1 MTDSELKTI
10 AAKIL
15 RKEGQELIDAADRI
29 PEPMARVCEIIAN
42 HPGKVVICGMG
53 KSGLIAQK
61 IAATLCSI
69 GSKAVFLH
77 AAEAVH
83 GDLGIYAPG
92 DPTIVIS
99 KSGATEE
106 LVRLIPILTEF
117 NSQLIGILGNLK
129 SPLADQMDVV
139 LDASVSK
146 EADPLGIVPTS
157 STTLTLAIGD
167 ALAAVLM
174 SHRGFD
180 HDDFAKLHPAGDL
193 GRRLRL
199 TVEKIMQPIK
209 DVATVHLD
217 DNLRKV
223 VIEMTEK
230 PQGAALVMDGDSTL
244 LGIVTEGDLRRC
256 LAENGDIDQLKVS
269 EVMTENPVSVN
280 LDAPLND
287 AVTLM
292 EDRKSQISVLPVV
305 NGDGKSCA
313 GLLRLHD
320 VYQTRLF

>member
-1 MTDSELKTI
+1 
-10 AAKIL
+10 
-15 RKEGQELIDAADRI
+15 
-29 PEPMARVCEIIAN
+29 
-42 HPGKVVICGMG
+42 
-53 KSGLIAQK
+53 
-61 IAATLCSI
+61 
-69 GSKAVFLH
+69 
-77 AAEAVH
+77 
-83 GDLGIYAPG
+83 
-92 DPTIVIS
+92 
-99 KSGATEE
+99 
-106 LVRLIPILTEF
+106 
-117 NSQLIGILGNLK
+117 
-129 SPLADQMDVV
+129 
-139 LDASVSK
+139 
-146 EADPLGIVPTS
+146 
-157 STTLTLAIGD
+157 
-167 ALAAVLM
+167 
-174 SHRGFD
+174 
-180 HDDFAKLHPAGDL
+180 
-193 GRRLRL
+193 
-199 TVEKIMQPIK
+199 
-209 DVATVHLD
+209 VATVHLD